1 MSRLR
6 GSIGALML
14 TVVVCAG
21 ASTGPAFGDTS
32 APAEPAATQ
41 PAATEPAATEP
52 PEVEP
57 PATEPTETQPIETQP
72 TETPPTETSNPVEPT
87 TAEPPAPAE
96 PSPTEPIT
104 ITTTTPVAPT
114 DPAAAEP
121 VAESVDL
128 TISVTFDK
136 PVYFADEEVTVR
148 AGVTNVGTASATR
161 VFLDSTGN
169 LSSDYWSG
177 FGYGGSPPI
186 GPGETAEGTLS
197 ARVTAADDLLT
208 LAVTARSDI
217 EPDVN
222 PADNTVT
229 VSVPITVVR
238 GTFTGTVYGDRD
250 GNGVMG
256 ADEALAGL
264 EVTVRG
270 GRPYADY
277 TATTDSAGRF
287 TFPDLPRGR
296 YEVKYAS
303 DEWWFPHLD
312 VDVDGVDDP
321 DMSIRG
327 TPLVNRVLTATGS
340 LDQSTYR
347 LGDTARLAL
356 TLANSGPMPLTGI
369 TASCWSFGSAPF
381 DLGELAPGGPGVTV
395 PANASRDFVVAISV
409 NAYMVDTGNL
419 YADCT
424 FGAPPH
430 YNGNVI
436 VKAHARVPGG
446 RAPKVAG
453 LVALERPRSGTAPL
467 GPPVPGAPVPNLK
480 VYLKDQFTGAVFVR
494 ATTNASG
501 VFEFFDV
508 PAGTHQLGVV
518 GPWEIVYGGPGFP
531 VTASDNGSPSNH
543 LVLLVPG
550 TDKPDPDPAPQPGDP
565 SPPPGTAPPGT
576 APPGTGPAQQPTAAQ
591 LAATGVNVTWLA
603 LGGLL
608 TLLAGI
614 GLVTRIG
621 RRRI

>member
-6 GSIGALML
+6 RSIGALML

-21 ASTGPAFGDTS
+21 ASVGPAFGDTS

-41 PAATEPAATEP
+41 PVATEPVATEPVATEPATTEP
-52 PEVEP
+52 PT
-57 PATEPTETQPIETQP
+57 TEPTETQPIETQ
-72 TETPPTETSNPVEPT
+72 PTETSNPVEPT

-96 PSPTEPIT
+96 PPSTEP
-104 ITTTTPVAPT
+104 ITTTTPGVPT

-128 TISVTFDK
+128 TISVAFDK

-148 AGVTNVGTASATR
+148 ASVTNVGTASATR

-208 LAVTARSDI
+208 LVVTARSDI

-256 ADEALAGL
+256 ADEALADL
-264 EVTVRG
+264 EVTVSG

-296 YEVKYAS
+296 YEVEYAS
-303 DEWWFPHLD
+303 DEWWFLHLD

-321 DMSIRG
+321 DLLIRG
-327 TPLVNRVLTATGS
+327 TPLANRVLTVTGA

-347 LGDTARLAL
+347 LGDTARFAL

-369 TASCWSFGSAPF
+369 TASCWSNGNAPL
-381 DLGELAPGGPGVTV
+381 DLGELAPGGPGVTL
-395 PANASRDFVVAISV
+395 PANGSRDLVVPIPID
-409 NAYMVDTGNL
+409 NRMVDTGNL

-430 YNGNVI
+430 YNGNVV
-436 VKAHARVPGG
+436 VKVHARVPGG

-453 LVALERPRSGTAPL
+453 FVALERPRSGTVPL
-467 GPPVPGAPVPNLK
+467 GPPSPGAPVPNLR
-480 VYLKDQFTGAVFVR
+480 VYLKDQFTGEVFVR
-494 ATTNASG
+494 ATTDASG

-508 PAGTHQLGVV
+508 SAGTHQLGVV
-518 GPWEIVYGGPGFP
+518 GPWEIVYGGPAFP

-565 SPPPGTAPPGT
+565 SPPPGA

-608 TLLAGI
+608 TLLAGV
-614 GLVTRIG
+614 GLVTRTG

>member
-1 MSRLR
+1 M
-6 GSIGALML
+6 
-14 TVVVCAG
+14 
-21 ASTGPAFGDTS
+21 
-32 APAEPAATQ
+32 
-41 PAATEPAATEP
+41 
-52 PEVEP
+52 
-57 PATEPTETQPIETQP
+57 
-72 TETPPTETSNPVEPT
+72 
-87 TAEPPAPAE
+87 
-96 PSPTEPIT
+96 
-104 ITTTTPVAPT
+104 
-114 DPAAAEP
+114 
-121 VAESVDL
+121 
-128 TISVTFDK
+128 
-136 PVYFADEEVTVR
+136 YFADEEVTVR

-169 LSSDYWSG
+169 LSSHYWSG

-197 ARVTAADDLLT
+197 ARITAADDLLT
-208 LAVTARSDI
+208 LVVTARSDI

-238 GTFTGTVYGDRD
+238 GTLTGTVYGDSD

-256 ADEALAGL
+256 ADEALADL

-303 DEWWFPHLD
+303 DTWWSPHLE

-321 DMSIRG
+321 DLLIRG
-327 TPLVNRVLTATGS
+327 TPLANRVLTVTGA
-340 LDQSTYR
+340 LDRSTYQ
-347 LGDTARLAL
+347 LGDTARFAL

-369 TASCWSFGSAPF
+369 TAACWSNGNAPL
-381 DLGELAPGGPGVTV
+381 DLGELAPGGPGVTL
-395 PANASRDFVVAISV
+395 PANASRDLVVPIPIDSR
-409 NAYMVDTGNL
+409 MVDTGNL
-419 YADCT
+419 QADCT

-430 YNGNVI
+430 YNGNVV
-436 VKAHARVPGG
+436 VKVLARVPGG

-508 PAGTHQLGVV
+508 PAGTHQFGVV
-518 GPWEIVYGGPGFP
+518 GPWEIVHGGPVFP
-531 VTASDNGSPSNH
+531 VTAGDNGSPSNH

-550 TDKPDPDPAPQPGDP
+550 TDKPDPDPAPRPNDP
-565 SPPPGTAPPGT
+565 SPPPGTAPPGA

-614 GLVTRIG
+614 GLLTRTG